1 MKLSGIALF
10 AGIAVS
16 AIAAAPV
23 AAQDHVSEHRVEV
36 HRTHDQRRPPRQWLA
51 PSHGTAPGLPDALV
65 PSSQGNA
72 LYLAPLG
79 LIPRDAPFGLSLA
92 QPES

>member
-36 HRTHDQRRPPRQWLA
+36 HRTVTTSDDRHDNGWRHHIGRHKVCRTHWYHHRKVTRCTSRRW
-51 PSHGTAPGLPDALV
+51 G
-65 PSSQGNA
+65 
-72 LYLAPLG
+72 
-79 LIPRDAPFGLSLA
+79 
-92 QPES
+92 